1 MGDKKNLLLMLVQRS
16 WQGVSGF
23 ITLILI
29 AMNLSP
35 TYQGWYYTF
44 ASLAALFYVFDFG
57 LSNAIIHT
65 SSHFFSDLKW
75 GKDGKI
81 VGKNSLIF
89 LSFLSQS
96 IKKYLYL
103 SLLFCF
109 LVLPVGVIFFYHSN
123 SSHLI
128 QINNWIA
135 PWISLVIFTSLNGAL
150 TPYLS
155 IIEGSGKLKEIL
167 LIRLYASIAGSI
179 AIWYLLINNGNLW
192 SLTAL
197 PVTTLLFSFFWLFR
211 YKKKIILKKNKKYNL
226 FDWKS
231 EIASFRTRIGIT
243 SLSTYFFSQ
252 ILIPILFFVEGPK
265 IAGQMGVSLTIAGML
280 GVLSQS
286 WITYQIPNLG
296 KAAAKKDWLSVNLFF
311 KKSIIRLSIFYSLSS
326 LLVLIFYSFYM
337 PAEYKLRM
345 LEIWPFIGI
354 LVSVFISQI
363 LWSFSTYIRSFR
375 EELFSTVTLISI
387 LISTPLAFIGTYK
400 YSVNGTI
407 LCIISVQLFFSIP
420 ISLYILKNFKRS
432 LK

>member
-1 MGDKKNLLLMLVQRS
+1 M
-16 WQGVSGF
+16 
-23 ITLILI
+23 
-29 AMNLSP
+29 
-35 TYQGWYYTF
+35 
-44 ASLAALFYVFDFG
+44 
-57 LSNAIIHT
+57 
-65 SSHFFSDLKW
+65 
-75 GKDGKI
+75 
-81 VGKNSLIF
+81 
-89 LSFLSQS
+89 
-96 IKKYLYL
+96 
-103 SLLFCF
+103 
-109 LVLPVGVIFFYHSN
+109 
-123 SSHLI
+123 
-128 QINNWIA
+128 
-135 PWISLVIFTSLNGAL
+135 
-150 TPYLS
+150 
-155 IIEGSGKLKEIL
+155 
-167 LIRLYASIAGSI
+167 
-179 AIWYLLINNGNLW
+179 
-192 SLTAL
+192 
-197 PVTTLLFSFFWLFR
+197 FSFFWLFR

-286 WITYQIPNLG
+286 WVTYQIPNLG

-375 EELFSTVTLISI
+375 EELFSKVTLISI
-387 LISTPLAFIGTYK
+387 LISIPLAFIGTYK